1 MGVIDLTS
9 DLSENEFSDSEEVD
23 EFPYKCQKCPEKFR
37 QMCDVQTHF
46 FGAHKNSE
54 ENNFEIKEEA
64 IPEDHGSETNIS
76 VNEGPEFSDNVEIDE
91 FPYKCQQCPEKYRQM
106 CEAQTHFFGAHQNSA
121 EDHLEIKE
129 EAIPENHGS
138 ESNIS
143 VIEVPEFSDNV
154 EIDEFPYKCQQCPE
168 KYRQMSE
175 AQTHFFGAHQNSAE
189 DHLEIKE
196 EAISENYCP
205 ENVIS
210 ENLVSQNIISE
221 NHASVDDIFENCV
234 SEKFMS
240 ENHASEN
247 DIYEICDSEIDIP
260 GNLSIGN

>member
-9 DLSENEFSDSEEVD
+9 DLSENENEFSDSEEVD
-23 EFPYKCQKCPEKFR
+23 EFPYKCQQCPEKF
-37 QMCDVQTHF
+37 
-46 FGAHKNSE
+46 
-54 ENNFEIKEEA
+54 
-64 IPEDHGSETNIS
+64 
-76 VNEGPEFSDNVEIDE
+76 
-91 FPYKCQQCPEKYRQM
+91 RQM
-106 CEAQTHFFGAHQNSA
+106 CEAQTHFFGAHQNSE
-121 EDHLEIKE
+121 EDNLEIKE
-129 EAIPENHGS
+129 EAIPENNGS
-138 ESNIS
+138 ETNIS

-210 ENLVSQNIISE
+210 QNLVSQNIISE

-240 ENHASEN
+240 ENYVSEN
-247 DIYEICDSEIDIP
+247 DIYEICDSENDIF
-260 GNLSIGN
+260 GNEGSENEISKNHVLENSAPQNYGSKSDNSENTSLR